1 MKIESSP
8 EAINKVSYG
17 MNIRLE
23 ITGGSYVS
31 AQIADACN
39 EEYFLVADSCGQP
52 ITGVHPSNVEEIHI
66 YRGNEELSLV
76 RTEGGY
82 SAYLGDEQIFFKDL
96 GINPHIRLIKPKN
109 VECVYMS
116 PMLDLDCGNMT
127 KTLYRIGISTS
138 SRRSAGIK
146 FGYETRKSVMGS
158 ADGIEGLDFAS
169 FDFDALSFDTPFAKA
184 FEKRVFERSFNY
196 VMFKFASSENE
207 DCAVRELYGVYSV
220 NGSIKGVR

>member
-1 MKIESSP
+1 M
-8 EAINKVSYG
+8 
-17 MNIRLE
+17 
-23 ITGGSYVS
+23 
-31 AQIADACN
+31 
-39 EEYFLVADSCGQP
+39 
-52 ITGVHPSNVEEIHI
+52 
-66 YRGNEELSLV
+66 
-76 RTEGGY
+76 
-82 SAYLGDEQIFFKDL
+82 

-116 PMLDLDCGNMT
+116 PMLDLDEGNMT

-158 ADGIEGLDFAS
+158 ADGIEGLDFVS

-207 DCAVRELYGVYSV
+207 DCAVRELYGVYSI